1 MISFIAQ
8 TVAAKQHEQ
17 RRCFRKAAEVAKPG

>member
-8 TVAAKQHEQ
+8 NVAGTQREQ
-17 RRCFRKAAEVAKPG
+17 RRCFRKAAAVAKPG